1 MPCRKPALR
10 GLSCCRQDFGLPLS
24 TDQNGFQ
31 QEGVNRA
38 QASVRNGVR
47 ESTAVAYLRP
57 AEGGANLAIVTG
69 ATVTRLIM
77 DGSTIQGVEY
87 EIGGVVKKAMA
98 GKEVVLSAG
107 AFDTPRY

>member
-1 MPCRKPALR
+1 AHVLPYFKKMETFEKGGNEYRGATGPLHVHQCRAENPLYEAFLAA
-10 GLSCCRQDFGLPLS
+10 GQDFGLPLS

-57 AEGGANLAIVTG
+57 AEG
-69 ATVTRLIM
+69 R
-77 DGSTIQGVEY
+77 
-87 EIGGVVKKAMA
+87 
-98 GKEVVLSAG
+98 
-107 AFDTPRY
+107 